1 MDFLYSKNRSPK
13 TMDEMVN
20 KRMEHLYIQSILHH
34 FIRKQNC
41 NFAFTHAVF
50 FVS

>member
-13 TMDEMVN
+13 TMDEMAN
-20 KRMEHLYIQSILHH
+20 KRMEQLYIQSILHR
-34 FIRKQNC
+34 FMRKQNC
-41 NFAFTHAVF
+41 NIDFTNTVF